1 MEEIIMDKE
10 IRYKQN
16 PVSGCRVPYSQ
27 GTRNKW
33 LEYWFSLNDIKYS
46 HDGNHS
52 ILDFSKSKRKRRKLD
67 MKLLQSYLITD
78 SSFCE
83 QEKIK
88 EILDAYLTTW
98 AHREEQKER
107 SKILELISYSEN
119 YSSSK
124 ELERFVFAL
133 TGENGVVNIAVVKQF
148 LWLVKRKM
156 KELDVTRHLF
166 PVLQG
171 KQNSGKS
178 TAVRKLLEPIKL
190 FYSSRSLDMLNDS
203 KELAVLARKNV
214 IWFDEMSK
222 ASKAD
227 VDAIKLYTTSET
239 VSYRILYS
247 QNEAT
252 LRNVSTFIGC
262 SNKSFVDIFYDPT
275 GARRFYELKCQDK
288 INHSKINKIDYIE
301 LWKSVDENDSNPPIE
316 AHMKELEEAQE
327 KIKALDSVE
336 EFMIEEKL
344 IPKANSEIITVPSNE
359 LYNAYTQ
366 WMKSQSRHSMF
377 TKTKM
382 GRRLTELGIETGKNR
397 NTRLRYINKA
407 NLCGIVQLD

>member
-1 MEEIIMDKE
+1 
-10 IRYKQN
+10 
-16 PVSGCRVPYSQ
+16 
-27 GTRNKW
+27 
-33 LEYWFSLNDIKYS
+33 
-46 HDGNHS
+46 
-52 ILDFSKSKRKRRKLD
+52 
-67 MKLLQSYLITD
+67 
-78 SSFCE
+78 
-83 QEKIK
+83 
-88 EILDAYLTTW
+88 
-98 AHREEQKER
+98 
-107 SKILELISYSEN
+107 
-119 YSSSK
+119 
-124 ELERFVFAL
+124 
-133 TGENGVVNIAVVKQF
+133 
-148 LWLVKRKM
+148 
-156 KELDVTRHLF
+156 LDVTRHLF

>member
-178 TAVRKLLEPIKL
+178 TAVRKLL
-190 FYSSRSLDMLNDS
+190 
-203 KELAVLARKNV
+203 
-214 IWFDEMSK
+214 
-222 ASKAD
+222 
-227 VDAIKLYTTSET
+227 
-239 VSYRILYS
+239 
-247 QNEAT
+247 
-252 LRNVSTFIGC
+252 
-262 SNKSFVDIFYDPT
+262 
-275 GARRFYELKCQDK
+275 
-288 INHSKINKIDYIE
+288 
-301 LWKSVDENDSNPPIE
+301 
-316 AHMKELEEAQE
+316 
-327 KIKALDSVE
+327 
-336 EFMIEEKL
+336 
-344 IPKANSEIITVPSNE
+344 
-359 LYNAYTQ
+359 
-366 WMKSQSRHSMF
+366 
-377 TKTKM
+377 
-382 GRRLTELGIETGKNR
+382 
-397 NTRLRYINKA
+397 
-407 NLCGIVQLD
+407 